1 MVLKKVLS
9 LTCAVFLLLMPVQ
22 SVMAQSKSDVQVYIA
37 RDESPRQVL
46 SYLLGLF
53 GRDLAGSSNM
63 ISRPVSGK
71 FEVRSVKE
79 VMSYFE
85 RAYNLNWFEYG
96 LSIYVYRPSDW
107 RSEKFYVGEY
117 DSSTDWKELLA
128 NAGLENSKFN
138 VLYSN
143 QKQELIVSGPE
154 SYIRLL
160 KRTFE
165 QTKPETKE
173 ENVLVMDEGTGQ
185 MVEKSKKD
193 LKPEFMIFPLKYTS
207 VTDRKIKLRD
217 EEMTMPGVFTV
228 LSSILAGGGTLG
240 APSGGASEQDPYG
253 LQGLQLSALAHPKT
267 AVEAA
272 SQLVKKSV
280 RGDEPDASM
289 FPNGIPKLGSKRDPN
304 DPNSSIDIP
313 AASAVASESGRVS
326 GSIYADT
333 RTNSLIVYDTTDK
346 YPYYKSILDKLDV
359 PISMIE
365 VEALL
370 VELDSST
377 LNQLGVE
384 FGVNQGSV
392 RYDFPATD
400 SLQNPSPIFRG
411 GGNESLLGA
420 SSVVDPQKFVAR
432 IRALASDRRAKVLA
446 RPTIV
451 TQDNVTAF
459 IDLSETLYLQIQ
471 GERVAQVE
479 KVTAGSLL
487 QVTPRLLRNDDGQD
501 EIFIRVEI
509 QDGALQ
515 ESNASGNPSVR
526 NTSLSTQALIGQD
539 KAILIGGYNRESQ
552 SEIDHKIPVLG
563 SLPVI
568 GKVFS
573 SKETTTQNTARLFLI
588 IPKVLSKPAYFAK
601 STRDAVDKVKRNF
614 DYDSTA
620 VEVPP
625 SVKLYRM
632 DTNLTVE

>member
-1 MVLKKVLS
+1 MNLKRILTVLCVG
-9 LTCAVFLLLMPVQ
+9 CALAFPGHLVI
-22 SVMAQSKSDVQVYIA
+22 AQNKSDVQVYIA
-37 RDESPRQVL
+37 RDESPKQVL

-53 GRDLAGSSNM
+53 GRELAGSSNM
-63 ISRPVSGK
+63 FSRPVSGK
-71 FEVRSVKE
+71 FEVRSVAE

-128 NAGLENSKFN
+128 NAGLQNPKFN

-143 QKQELIVSGPE
+143 QKQELVVSGPD

-165 QTKPETKE
+165 QTKPEEKE
-173 ENVLVMDEGTGQ
+173 ENVLVMDEDTGQ

-217 EEMTMPGVFTV
+217 EEITMPGVFTV
-228 LSSILAGGGTLG
+228 LSSILAGGGSLG
-240 APSGGASEQDPYG
+240 APSSNAAEADPYG

-280 RGDEPDASM
+280 RGEDPDASM
-289 FPNGIPKLGSKRDPN
+289 FPNGIPKLGAKRDPN
-304 DPNSSIDIP
+304 DPNSAIDIP
-313 AASAVASESGRVS
+313 APVAMASESGRVS

-370 VELDSST
+370 VELDSNT

-384 FGVNQGSV
+384 FGIDSGSV

-400 SLQNPSPIFRG
+400 TLQNPSPILG
-411 GGNESLLGA
+411 GGSLLGT

-515 ESNASGNPSVR
+515 ETGSSGNPSVR

-568 GKVFS
+568 GRVFS
-573 SKETTTQNTARLFLI
+573 SKETTTQNTSRLFLI

-601 STRDAVDKVKRNF
+601 STRDAVDKLKRNF

-632 DTNLTVE
+632 DTKLTSE